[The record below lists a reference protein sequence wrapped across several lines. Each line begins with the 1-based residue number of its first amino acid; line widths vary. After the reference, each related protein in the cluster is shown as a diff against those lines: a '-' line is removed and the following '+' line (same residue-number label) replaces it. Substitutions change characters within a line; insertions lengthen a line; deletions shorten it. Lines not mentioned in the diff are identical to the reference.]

1 LLFDDGTF
9 LGTKRAVFSEQG
21 GTMAKKSSNRYVI
34 SILVADR
41 VGILKDITSAVTD
54 MGANIDGISQT
65 VVAGYF
71 TVILTA
77 TLRKSLSPAEI
88 SETILRNFAKGEI
101 EIVVRPYEEAAVK
114 RAPVKGNRYAVTVT
128 GKDRPGIMKA
138 VTTFLAGKGINV
150 EDWYVEFVGQNVT
163 HIGVISVP
171 KLLDIKQTQEEF
183 QQLLAPL
190 ALDSFIQ
197 HENIFR
203 ATNEIGAIGTL
214 LKGGR

>member
-1 LLFDDGTF
+1 
-9 LGTKRAVFSEQG
+9 
-21 GTMAKKSSNRYVI
+21 MAKKSSNRYVV

-65 VVAGYF
+65 VSTGYF

-77 TLRKSLSPAEI
+77 TFTKSLSPKDI
-88 SETILRNFAKGEI
+88 SDAILHNFAKDEI

-128 GKDRPGIMKA
+128 GKDRPGILKT
-138 VTTFLAGKGINV
+138 VTTFLAGKGINI

-183 QQLLAPL
+183 QQLLSPL
-190 ALDSFIQ
+190 GLDSFIQ

-203 ATNEIGAIGTL
+203 ATNEIGSIRSL
-214 LKGGR
+214 IKSGR